1 MQHYPKIIV
10 KIVMPRNRF
19 FMFLV
24 FLLVCAARIGFAA
37 QDGSK
42 NPDDSKESSIVTSTE
57 THLRFA
63 SDGSS
68 VKTQTTSIKVLS
80 EAGVHAW
87 GVLAFG
93 YAAENEHV
101 DVHFVRVHK
110 ADDSTV
116 STPAESVL
124 DLPSDV
130 TRVAPMYS
138 DLKQKQIPVKALG
151 VGDTL
156 EFEIA
161 YVEDKPLVPGQFWYS
176 YNFTRAVVV
185 LKEIPNGRA
194 RGQPKVDSRSLCG
207 PIQPQRG
214 KWVVCDLFRGC
225 QRRDREP
232 ILLGSCI
239 ARWSARAV

>member
-1 MQHYPKIIV
+1 MLRNKI
-10 KIVMPRNRF
+10 
-19 FMFLV
+19 FMVLVLHLV
-24 FLLVCAARIGFAA
+24 FATRIGFAA
-37 QDGSK
+37 QEGSK
-42 NPDDSKESSIVTSTE
+42 HPDYSKESSIVTSTE

-63 SDGSS
+63 ADGTS
-68 VKTQTTSIKVLS
+68 VRTQITSIKVLS
-80 EAGVHAW
+80 EAGVHNW
-87 GVLAFG
+87 GVLSFA

-110 ADDSTV
+110 ADGSTV
-116 STPAESVL
+116 ATPSANVL

-176 YNFTRAVVV
+176 YNFTRGVVV
-185 LKEIPNGRA
+185 LKEILELRVPRKSS
-194 RGQPKVDSRSLCG
+194 P
-207 PIQPQRG
+207 
-214 KWVVCDLFRGC
+214 
-225 QRRDREP
+225 
-232 ILLGSCI
+232 GSPMRI
-239 ARWSARAV
+239 